1 GTASCDYIAVVIAG
15 LKDLKFYVIDT
26 FCLHSKM
33 KQSAYCICD
42 YQMQL
47 PSSSIIHW
55 LYVALFWI
63 DDVSRIF
70 DDTQSENG
78 VQLTITIKQLPLLD
92 KLNIILTMQPYFQN

>member
-1 GTASCDYIAVVIAG
+1 
-15 LKDLKFYVIDT
+15 
-26 FCLHSKM
+26 
-33 KQSAYCICD
+33 
-42 YQMQL
+42 MQL